1 MANFSDICGQGKE
14 RMGAHGKA
22 SRVKKVLFYFKMQ
35 EIRTGLLLTGKKSS
49 GVAKSKTQEQKKC
62 CHDVLKSVTE
72 VGMWCTSRVWSRAQI
87 IHLVK

>member
-35 EIRTGLLLTGKKSS
+35 EIRTGLLLTGKNLVEWPNPKRRSKKSA
-49 GVAKSKTQEQKKC
+49 V
-62 CHDVLKSVTE
+62 
-72 VGMWCTSRVWSRAQI
+72 MMF
-87 IHLVK
+87 